1 MLAQLK
7 VFRKDDPEHQAKKLV
22 FRTEVNGSPKET
34 VLDHAFLSSPEYARA
49 ARRCA
54 RRFDALGPA
63 PYTVKLE
70 RGRAGRAARAGQCS
84 RPCCDDASKGLAIQR
99 YKGLGEMNPEQLWET
114 TMNPDSRT
122 LLQVRV
128 EDAVET
134 DEIFSLL
141 MGEAVEP
148 RREFIEKNALDVQNL
163 DI

>member
-1 MLAQLK
+1 
-7 VFRKDDPEHQAKKLV
+7 
-22 FRTEVNGSPKET
+22 
-34 VLDHAFLSSPEYARA
+34 
-49 ARRCA
+49 
-54 RRFDALGPA
+54 
-63 PYTVKLE
+63 
-70 RGRAGRAARAGQCS
+70 
-84 RPCCDDASKGLAIQR
+84 
-99 YKGLGEMNPEQLWET
+99 MNPEQLWET

-128 EDAVET
+128 EDAVES